1 MTKSSTTKIL
11 FAGLTGLAAGVAIGL
26 LFAPESGSKARK
38 RLKKR
43 VKEVSE
49 NFREEFSDEIEKI
62 KTILD
67 PDGEKESTNNFRNKK
82 AKSKTS

>member
-43 VKEVSE
+43 LKEVGE
-49 NFREEFSDEIEKI
+49 NFREEFSDEIDKI
-62 KTILD
+62 KTVLH
-67 PDGEKESTNNFRNKK
+67 PGEEKESKSSFRNKR
-82 AKSKTS
+82 AKSKTP